1 MKDRFGNDVTA
12 SSALFT
18 FEGRASGP
26 GGVTVE
32 QSASSDGGALF
43 EFKTTVAGIYKISA
57 TCVDT
62 GETAPGLPID
72 VVMKAGKISHVG
84 CTASLQTI
92 TGATKGPAPPPQPS
106 ASPSRWLARRSP
118 VWWMRAIDS
127 ATPPSGAAS
136 PPPSSRTAPR
146 TTPPIARSTWWTFV
160 EVARVSAASF
170 LALGRTPSPSPSTT
184 SRARAPPRVARV
196 PRSLRDVARQHSR
209 RRVIRVLRGAPSL
222 VLVQTEDKFGNNCH
236 GGGDQVDLVLQGPTG
251 ARASAVDV
259 VDHGDG
265 TYGCTFVAPAAGR
278 WVMQAAVNGR
288 VAKESTVEVI
298 ATYGPLQASD
308 CAIRPGPGLTER
320 ATCGTTRDVYLQ
332 ALEYDVTGRGMS
344 GQEAVTMHLITP
356 SGASHTLSATFAE
369 RGSRYRAAVR
379 WWEVGRH
386 EIVATVNGEPVV
398 GSPLVVEVD
407 AQEVSL
413 PMCRL
418 SGQGLAGAAAG
429 ERATILIE
437 ARDARGNRLF
447 QGGAIIG
454 VAVRVGGETHRGRV
468 QDCGDGTYE
477 ASYVVEKAGPYEVSL
492 FIGTEAT
499 SFRAVCEPGRV
510 DYTQCRV
517 EGALHGRWIAG
528 NQLSLTVTRADRFGN
543 RVPRREGLAPF
554 HGACTGP
561 GDISCETLELG
572 NGACELR
579 YTGTVAGLYSL
590 GVFVD
595 EQPVA
600 TWDENGLENDRLED
614 ENAPKSNPDSRAS
627 GATPMKPV
635 ESVRVG
641 GMFGKTMFPLPGG
654 QFDLKMEPAA
664 ADSTSCDV
672 SIVGASK
679 QDQTWGGGC
688 RGRDPRQ
695 GDCPGSIR
703 EPDALERGQNV
714 AVEARGPESS
724 RSASRARRAFRRI
737 ISRAHGSVGDV

>member
-1 MKDRFGNDVTA
+1 M
-12 SSALFT
+12 
-18 FEGRASGP
+18 
-26 GGVTVE
+26 
-32 QSASSDGGALF
+32 
-43 EFKTTVAGIYKISA
+43 
-57 TCVDT
+57 
-62 GETAPGLPID
+62 
-72 VVMKAGKISHVG
+72 
-84 CTASLQTI
+84 
-92 TGATKGPAPPPQPS
+92 
-106 ASPSRWLARRSP
+106 
-118 VWWMRAIDS
+118 
-127 ATPPSGAAS
+127 
-136 PPPSSRTAPR
+136 
-146 TTPPIARSTWWTFV
+146 
-160 EVARVSAASF
+160 
-170 LALGRTPSPSPSTT
+170 
-184 SRARAPPRVARV
+184 
-196 PRSLRDVARQHSR
+196 
-209 RRVIRVLRGAPSL
+209 
-222 VLVQTEDKFGNNCH
+222 
-236 GGGDQVDLVLQGPTG
+236 DLVLQGPTG

-386 EIVATVNGEPVV
+386 EIFATVNGEPVV

-477 ASYVVEKAGPYEVSL
+477 ACRRRKSRTVRSLL
-492 FIGTEAT
+492 FIGTEA

-510 DYTQCRV
+510 DYQCRV

-528 NQLSLTVTRADRFGN
+528 NQLSPRTPDRP
-543 RVPRREGLAPF
+543 RMPRRWSGAATARAPARR
-554 HGACTGP
+554 HL
-561 GDISCETLELG
+561 CETSNSATARASCDTREPSRG
-572 NGACELR
+572 CTPSGCSSTNSPSRPGTR
-579 YTGTVAGLYSL
+579 TGSRTTGSRMKT
-590 GVFVD
+590 
-595 EQPVA
+595 PR
-600 TWDENGLENDRLED
+600 N
-614 ENAPKSNPDSRAS
+614 NPDSR
-627 GATPMKPV
+627 
-635 ESVRVG
+635 VG
-641 GMFGKTMFPLPGG
+641 GDADETRRAFAWGDVRQDDVPLPGG

-664 ADSTSCDV
+664 ADSTSRRFHRRRRNR
-672 SIVGASK
+672 
-679 QDQTWGGGC
+679 TR
-688 RGRDPRQ
+688 RGWWLRDEILVKVIAR
-695 GDCPGSIR
+695 DRPGTR
-703 EPDALERGQNV
+703 HWKEGQNV
-714 AVEARGPESS
+714 AVEARGPGYIAFSVTATGVQADYLARMV
-724 RSASRARRAFRRI
+724 RSGTFELRVVVDSLAVCWRAMQVVAGPTYAPRCKISMEGLQGLRTGDTCRLTLKAADQYGNLRLDGNDAIQLTLEGPGGASRARASRRSRRRHVRAEFILRLPVDGI
-737 ISRAHGSVGDV
+737 